1 MSSGCSIRPSGPF
14 DAASRVKAH
23 IGVDAKEGHVHSVAT
38 SAAHVSDVHR
48 LADLLHGEERKVWG
62 DGDYRGQTEAIR
74 RLLRRL
80 RI

>member
-1 MSSGCSIRPSGPF
+1 M
-14 DAASRVKAH
+14 
-23 IGVDAKEGHVHSVAT
+23 HSV
-38 SAAHVSDVHR
+38 AHVSDVHR